1 MVTSASS
8 CRTGEIEGVGA
19 VELVCVCRLSR
30 MGGESLLLPVCRSV
44 EVGSP
49 AKGNRMLGWLGQLP
63 DGQETSVGWEQDV
76 LGWEVALP
84 MVSVHSTCWMDVV
97 WCWGVVGQRKLLDV
111 VSGKRNVY
119 KVSPRLG

>member
-1 MVTSASS
+1 MN
-8 CRTGEIEGVGA
+8 
-19 VELVCVCRLSR
+19 LSYCLCAD
-30 MGGESLLLPVCRSV
+30 LL

-84 MVSVHSTCWMDVV
+84 MVSAHSTCWMDVV
-97 WCWGVVGQRKLLDV
+97 WCRSVVGQRKLLDV

-119 KVSPRLG
+119 KVSPRLGW